1 MYQIQSESHRRT
13 LRTIAAAGA
22 KLRRRMRHIDLAEYL
37 EAYYGNVDGA
47 DLAACN
53 PKELAAAAI
62 AHLDFSQRRRRGHA
76 SVRVINPTVLE
87 QGYFSPHT
95 IIEMVNDDMPF
106 LVDSIGLALERRG
119 LTVHFLA
126 HPVFA
131 VARDRA
137 GALRDLQPRSRAA
150 GNPALRLE
158 SFQHI
163 EVDRIVDAAEL
174 SALTGEIARNLD
186 DVRVACADWSQ
197 MRGAA
202 QLAAADVN
210 LRGPRFDADD
220 VEETRALLQW
230 MAERHFTFLGYREY
244 RLRGSAPRRSLAPVP
259 ASGCGILRDGRPRP
273 PQMRRT
279 LSSDLQRQIRARE
292 IAVVTKSNSEATVHR
307 SGYLDYVGIKQ
318 CDAAGRVIG
327 ERRFLGLWTSSAYN
341 STPEE
346 IPLLRHK
353 VRKVVGHFGLAPDSH
368 DGKALQHIISSIPR
382 DELFQASVPE
392 LIRTVSGVFG
402 LQERPRVRLIMRR
415 DPFRRFYSCLIFVP
429 REKYNTP
436 VRQRIERVLAAALQ
450 TTSLESQVQIAQG
463 TLARIHVVART
474 EANADKR
481 IDVDGLERQLA
492 AAVRSWSDDFKS
504 GMLASY
510 DEARALQL
518 VAKYS
523 AAFPAAYQ
531 EDFDAAT
538 AVLDVAFLEALAQNP
553 AILHM
558 ELYRPTPR
566 DKDRLFL
573 KIYRDHAAIPIS
585 DLLPM
590 LENMGLRVITERPYQ
605 LTFAQDRRGW
615 IQDLELQIDAN
626 AFANFELLAR
636 DIKSLLRAVWTGRA
650 DSDSFNRLTLHA
662 GIPWR
667 QVNVI
672 RAYCRYL
679 LQTGL
684 PFSQGYI
691 AQVLTEQAPL
701 ARLLA
706 DLFATR
712 FDPKPAARSRPKSLA
727 RINERIGAAL
737 ELVVRSDEDR
747 ILRSLWNV
755 IGASV
760 RTNAYQS
767 DAAGLPKTYLS
778 FKVECQQL
786 RDLPLPR
793 PLFEIFV
800 FSQRMEG
807 LHMRMGS
814 VARGGIRWSDRRED
828 FRTEILG
835 LMKAQHVKNTVIV
848 PVGAKGGF
856 VLKRMPAGDRD
867 AQQAE
872 VIACYQTLIRGML
885 DLTDNIIE
893 DKTVPPANVVRY
905 DGADPYLVV
914 AADKGTATF
923 SDIANALSADYNFWL
938 GDAFASGGSAGYD
951 HKKMAITARGGWE
964 CVKRHFREFG
974 VDIQRSEFSVA
985 GIGDMAG
992 DVFGNGMLQS
1002 QKIRLVAAFNHQHI
1016 FIDPAPNAARSFR
1029 ERTRLFALPRSS
1041 WDDYARNTISTGGGV
1056 FLRSLK
1062 AIPLSKEAQA
1072 LLGLPTQSTPNDVV
1086 RAILKLPVDLL
1097 WNGGIGTYVKSSTE
1111 GHSDVG
1117 DRSNDAVRVDGREL
1131 RCKVVGE
1138 GGNLGFTQLGRIEY
1152 AGQGGRLNTDFIDNS
1167 AGVNCSDVE
1176 VNLKILLN
1184 VAMRAGEVTRPARD
1198 RLLASMTDEVAEQ
1211 VLRNNYMQS
1220 QAISVLEAQ
1229 AKGDIDE
1236 AAFVLRALE
1245 RSGDLNRAL
1254 EFLPSE
1260 EEIAD
1265 RRRSGAGLTRP
1276 ELAIALSYGKIWLY
1290 RALIHSSVPENAYFA
1305 GELARQFPPPIQK
1318 RFPLRLKRHRLRRE
1332 IIATAITN
1340 SLINRMGPA
1349 FPIRAQADTGADPAA
1364 VARAY
1369 TMARDVFAVRSVWEH
1384 IDKLDNRIAAT
1395 VQYAAIERT
1404 TRLLRHASYWLL
1416 KNHSRTADMET
1427 AVRYF
1432 AAPVAE
1438 LTQAIG
1444 AALGP
1449 AEHARQGAQR
1459 AELVAQGLPEPLAH
1473 WISSCDP
1480 LHSALDLVEISKA
1493 SRLPIAFAAT
1503 AYFDI
1508 GERIGLDWL
1517 KQQIEALQGGGHW
1530 HAVAHAALLD
1540 NLYELQRRIT
1550 GAALRCQ
1557 GRTAAARV
1565 NAWLAARPAAISSLN
1580 GLLTDLRSGPPPD
1593 FATLSVALESV
1604 RHLPG
1609 ATT

>member
-1 MYQIQSESHRRT
+1 MYQNLSESHRRT
-13 LRTIAAAGA
+13 LRAIATAGA
-22 KLRRRMRHIDLAEYL
+22 RLRRPMAKLNLAEYL
-37 EAYYGNVDGA
+37 SAYYGNVDAA

-53 PKELAAAAI
+53 PKELAAAALS
-62 AHLDFSQRRRRGHA
+62 HLAFAQRRRRGHA
-76 SVRVINPTVLE
+76 LVRVINPTL
-87 QGYFSPHT
+87 QADGYFSPHT
-95 IIEMVNDDMPF
+95 VIEMVNDDMPF
-106 LVDSIGLALERRG
+106 LVDSIGLALERRS

-131 VARDRA
+131 AARDRG
-137 GALRDLQPRSRAA
+137 GALRDLQPRSQAA
-150 GNPALRLE
+150 GNSALRLE

-163 EVDRIVDAAEL
+163 EVDRVVDPAQL
-174 SALTGEIARNLD
+174 SSLTEEIARNLD

-210 LRGPRFDADD
+210 LRGPRFDAED

-244 RLRGSAPRRSLAPVP
+244 RLRGTAKRRTLVPVP

-279 LSSDLQRQIRARE
+279 LASDLQRQIRARE

-318 CDAAGRVIG
+318 CDASGRVIG

-392 LIRTVSGVFG
+392 LIRIVSGVFG
-402 LQERPRVRLIMRR
+402 LQERPRVRLLMRR
-415 DPFRRFYSCLIFVP
+415 DPFRRFYSCLVFVP
-429 REKYNTP
+429 REKYNSP
-436 VRQRIERVLAAALQ
+436 VRQRIERVLADALQ
-450 TTSLESQVQIAQG
+450 TTSLESHVQIAQG

-474 EANADKR
+474 EASADKR
-481 IDVDGLERQLA
+481 IDVDGLEKQLA

-504 GMLASY
+504 SMLASY
-510 DEARALQL
+510 DEAQALKL
-518 VAKYS
+518 VTQYAT
-523 AAFPAAYQ
+523 AFPVAYQ
-531 EDFDAAT
+531 EDFPAAT
-538 AVLDVAFLEALAQNP
+538 AVLDVGFLEALAQNP

-558 ELYRPTPR
+558 ELYRPAR
-566 DKDRLFL
+566 NKDQLFL
-573 KIYRDHAAIPIS
+573 KIYRDREAIPIS

-590 LENMGLRVITERPYQ
+590 LENTGLRVIAERPYQ
-605 LTFAQDRRGW
+605 LTFAGNRRGW
-615 IQDLELQIDAN
+615 IQDLELQIEAN
-626 AFANFELLAR
+626 AFANFDLLAR
-636 DIKSLLRAVWTGRA
+636 EIKSLLRAVWTARA

-691 AQVLTEQAPL
+691 AQVLVQQAPL
-701 ARLLA
+701 ARMLA
-706 DLFATR
+706 DLFIAR
-712 FDPKPAARSRPKSLA
+712 FDPSVPSKSRPKALE
-727 RINERIGAAL
+727 RINGRIRVAL
-737 ELVVRSDEDR
+737 EGVVRSDEDR

-755 IGASV
+755 IGATV
-760 RTNAYQS
+760 RTNAYQPDS
-767 DAAGLPKTYLS
+767 AGMAKTYLS

-807 LHMRMGS
+807 LHMRMGL

-867 AQQAE
+867 VQQAE
-872 VIACYQTLIRGML
+872 VVACYQTLIRGML
-885 DLTDNIIE
+885 DLTDNIVE
-893 DKTVPPANVVRY
+893 DKPIPPLNVVRY
-905 DGADPYLVV
+905 DADDPYLVV

-923 SDIANALSADYNFWL
+923 SDIANALSADYGFWL

-964 CVKRHFREFG
+964 CVKRHFREIG
-974 VDIQRSEFSVA
+974 VDIQRTEFSVA
-985 GIGDMAG
+985 AIGDMAG

-1016 FIDPAPNAARSFR
+1016 FIDPEPDAARSFR

-1041 WDDYARNTISTGGGV
+1041 WDDYSRDVISRGGGV
-1056 FLRSLK
+1056 YLRSLK
-1062 AIPLSKEAQA
+1062 AISLSKEAQA
-1072 LLGLPTQSTPNDVV
+1072 LLGLPAQSTPNDVV
-1086 RAILKLPVDLL
+1086 RAILRLPVDLL
-1097 WNGGIGTYVKSSTE
+1097 WNGGIGTYVKASGE
-1111 GHSDVG
+1111 GHGDVG

-1152 AGQGGRLNTDFIDNS
+1152 AGKGGRLNTDFIDNS

-1184 VAMRAGEVTRPARD
+1184 VAMRAGELTLPARNK
-1198 RLLASMTDEVAEQ
+1198 LLASMTDEVAEL

-1229 AKGDIDE
+1229 AKSDIDE
-1236 AAFVLRALE
+1236 AAFVIRALE

-1254 EFLPSE
+1254 EFLPAE
-1260 EEIAD
+1260 EEIAE

-1290 RALIHSSVPENAYFA
+1290 RALIHSNVPENAYFA

-1318 RFPLRLKRHRLRRE
+1318 RFPLRLKKHRLRRE

-1369 TMARDVFAVRSVWEH
+1369 TIARDVFDVRSVWEH
-1384 IDKLDNRIAAT
+1384 VDKLDNRIAAT

-1416 KNHSRTADMET
+1416 KNQSHAADIDQ
-1427 AVRYF
+1427 AVHRF

-1438 LTQAIG
+1438 LTKAIG

-1449 AEHARQGAQR
+1449 AEHARQGALR
-1459 AELVAQGLPEPLAH
+1459 AALVAQGLPEALAH
-1473 WISSCDP
+1473 RIAACEP
-1480 LHSALDLVEISKA
+1480 LHSAMDLVEISKS
-1493 SRLPIAFAAT
+1493 SRLPIGFAAA

-1508 GERIGLDWL
+1508 GERIGLNWL
-1517 KQQIEALQGGGHW
+1517 KQQIEALEGGGHW

-1540 NLYELQRRIT
+1540 NLYELQRHIT
-1550 GAALRCQ
+1550 GAALGCR
-1557 GRTAAARV
+1557 GRNAAARV
-1565 NAWLAARPAAISSLN
+1565 SAWLDARPAAIGNLA
-1580 GLLTDLRSGPPPD
+1580 GLLTDLRTGPAPD

-1609 ATT
+1609 AAS